1 MSVELFISSD
11 AVDTDFIVRL
21 TEVDENGRSVKYADG
36 MLGAKY
42 RESFQAPGFLEK
54 GKVYKLLIRTTKISK
69 MFAAGNRIRFTV
81 TSSAK
86 NFNFPNSNTMGG
98 YNGERTVIAQNAV
111 HYGAQFPSRIILP
124 EEAQ

>member
-1 MSVELFISSD
+1 MNVELFISSD

-21 TEVDENGRSVKYADG
+21 TEVDKNGRSIKYADG

-42 RESFQAPGFLEK
+42 RDSFETPMFLEK
-54 GKVYKLLIRTTKISK
+54 GKVYKLNIRTTKISK

-81 TSSAK
+81 TSSAR
-86 NFNFPNSNTMGG
+86 NFAFPNSNTKGG
-98 YNGERTVIAQNAV
+98 YNSEKTLVAHNAV

-124 EEAQ
+124 VEAQ